1 MASSDDLFGAV
12 QTLLDTLADTPSEAL
27 RIQVYGRHDM
37 QGRFSWDDEA
47 SLIAAIADPRGTAQ
61 RLVAPLDYAKMT
73 DAEIGQQCKLVF
85 MLSAQ
90 APSPTPAMPRLRA
103 GTNRRY
109 ATADEIETILIPWLR
124 ALAYP
129 RG

>member
-1 MASSDDLFGAV
+1 MAPGDDLFGAV
-12 QTLLDTLADTPSEAL
+12 QALLDTLADTPSEAL
-27 RIQVYGRHDM
+27 RIQVYGRHDA

-61 RLVAPLDYAKMT
+61 RLVAPLDYANMT

-85 MLSAQ
+85 MLSSQ
-90 APSPTPAMPRLRA
+90 SPGASPAMPRLRA

-109 ATADEIETILIPWLR
+109 ATADEIETIIIPWLR
-124 ALAYP
+124 ALPFP
-129 RG
+129 RN